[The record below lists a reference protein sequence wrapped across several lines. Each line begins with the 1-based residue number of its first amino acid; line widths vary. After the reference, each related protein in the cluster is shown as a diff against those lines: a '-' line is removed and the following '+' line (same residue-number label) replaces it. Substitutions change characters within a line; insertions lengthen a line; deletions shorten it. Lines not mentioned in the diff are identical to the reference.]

1 MRKRNICNKLQLQN
15 KKDVIEKMGNLTN
28 SQKSIW
34 VIEQYYKGSSI
45 NNICGT
51 ALINEK
57 IDFEKLKKSIE
68 IVCQKHDNFR
78 MQIKIEDEGVRQVL
92 SEPKEIQIDTVKVAS
107 KKELEEERKKI
118 VRTPF
123 KLENSELFKFY
134 IFKFENGEGA
144 FMLNIHHLISD
155 AWTLAFICNEIIK
168 TYSALKQNKEI
179 ETKAIYSYIDYIKS
193 EKQYQESEKYQKDKK
208 YWKEQ
213 FSTIPEVATIY
224 GSKGNIDD
232 TNPEG
237 ERKQFSLDIADVE
250 EIKEYCKINKIS
262 LYNFFM
268 AVYSI
273 YIGEISNLDDFVIGT
288 PILNRTN
295 FKEKNAAGM
304 FINTA
309 PFRINVKED
318 IEFKEFIKNIAI
330 NSLNMLKHQKYSY
343 QCLLE
348 DLREKDKDI
357 PNLYNILLS
366 YQITNAQ
373 MSGGDIKYKTEW
385 TFNGCCAEN
394 MDIQIYDLNDTGSL
408 NIAYDYKT
416 SIYEQTDIEKIH
428 QRILYIIKQVISK
441 QQIQIKDIE
450 IVTPEEKK
458 TLVKDFNKTELKY
471 DRKET
476 VIGLFEKQV
485 EKTPEKVAIKSNHK
499 KLTYKILNEKANM
512 LAREMLNKGVKQHDI
527 VGIMVNRSPE
537 MIIGLIAILKCGATY
552 LPIDPEYPEER
563 VTYMLE
569 NSETKFVLVNNKTE
583 KYIPDKCSKIDV
595 EKVENNNTANINLKI
610 NENSLVYLIY
620 TSGSTGKPKG
630 VRITNKNLNN
640 FIKGMKNLINFDSNK
655 TMVSVTTICF
665 DIFGLEMWCSLTSG
679 MTLVV
684 ANEVEQNTPAL
695 LNKLCLEN
703 KVNMIQTTPSRYSVV
718 FEDKSNLR
726 FLENVTE
733 ILIGGEAISNRILEN
748 MKENTKARIFNMYG
762 PTETTIWSTVKELTK
777 TEEITIGKP
786 IANTQCYILNQNH
799 KLLPCNVPGELY
811 IGGDG
816 VSNGYLKREDLN
828 EEKFIKSP
836 FRENRKIYNTNDLA
850 YYKENGEIVHLG
862 RTDFQVKIRG
872 FRVELGEIENAIEK
886 NENVNQAVVVK
897 RKLQNGH
904 EALIAYYTNNNA
916 NIGLV
921 KKIKEDLE
929 KELPQYMVPQYFV
942 KLEKMPYTPN
952 GKIDRKMLPEP
963 DVQELNKIIVKPR
976 NELDKELIKIIA
988 KMLRTEQI
996 SLNDTILNLGGDSLT
1011 AITLSTKILSKFNV
1025 QINIKDILSGY
1036 TIKDISDSIRENQA
1050 KGFKKI
1056 KISKA
1061 PKQEVYE
1068 LSSAQKRI
1076 YYNSKMIGEDN
1087 TVYNMPGGIIVDE
1100 ILDKEKVKKVFAK
1113 IIERHSTLRTG
1124 FIAQKNNVV
1133 QKIKDKLEIEI
1144 PVYYDTGSELK
1155 KIIDNFPRPFKLE
1168 KEPLIRVELHYIDNR
1183 KTLLLVDSH
1192 HIIMDGTSLNNL
1204 IIEFER
1210 LYNGENLKRIPIQ
1223 YKDYAVWE
1231 NKFNESESIKEYE
1244 KYWINKFKDAELSQ
1258 LNLPYDYKIPTNRN
1272 YAGKKISNV
1281 IDRRK
1286 FRKIERY
1293 AKKIGASPYM
1303 LFISAF
1309 FVLLY
1314 KYTGQEEITLGSPYA
1329 NREIN
1334 ETKRVIGMF
1343 VNNIVV
1349 KANMNSELTFQEF
1362 LDSMKEQILDD
1373 ISNQPYPFDMLV
1385 KKLGIK
1391 VDNSRNPLFDV
1402 MFTYQNKE
1410 ENILRLDDK
1419 ETQIIEIENDISKFN
1434 LSLEIKPKTNTINI
1448 EYCTDLFKRQ
1458 TIEKLFEHY
1467 MNVIDNIILDSN
1479 KKIKNIDIIS
1489 EEEKNKILY
1498 EFNATEMDYPKDKT
1512 ISQLFEEQVE
1522 KTPNK
1527 IAIVFE
1533 NKKLTYKELNEK
1545 ANQLANYLRKSGI
1558 KPNDIVGIMLPR
1570 SLELLISIIGVLKSG
1585 ACYIPIDPTYPEK
1598 RIEYM
1603 LDNSESKILITTN
1616 ELYNN
1621 IKFENKILINDNE
1634 ILIQEKNNLEKINSP
1649 EDMVYII
1656 YTSGSTGLPKGVVL
1670 KHKSLSNLCTYLNG
1684 NVEFLKEEC
1693 EYKNIASITTVSFD
1707 IFIFET
1713 LVCLQKGLKII
1724 LANEEEQR
1732 IPALLDKLIGKND
1745 VQIIQMTPSRMQIF
1759 LDNIKDMPNLS
1770 NLKYV
1775 TLAGEALPLKLRDE
1789 LIELGVEKIYNGYG
1803 PSETTVFSTFT
1814 DVTDSKEI
1822 NIGTPLGNTQAYI
1835 LDNNLNI
1842 VPIGVAG
1849 ELYISGEGVGKGYL
1863 NREDITKERY
1873 IKNPFIENSIMYK
1886 TGDVCKFDR
1895 HGKLHYL
1902 GRADNQVKIRGL
1914 RIELEEI
1921 ENRMLEFPNIKKA
1934 KVIKQT
1940 IGDRDVISAY
1950 YIASKNVISPE
1961 LRKYLYS
1968 TLPNYMVPSYFTE
1981 VEAYPY
1987 TPNGKIDKNTL
1998 AEMINLD
2005 EANKEIIQP
2014 RNEIER
2020 KVANIF
2026 KKVLEV
2032 KEISIDDNFFELG
2045 GDSIS
2050 AMKLQ
2055 IEATRENLNITYGN
2069 IFKYST
2075 TRSLAENI
2083 QRISGIN
2090 NTIPK
2095 SEEREYYPV
2104 SSAQKRMYIVS
2115 NMDENSDTYNI
2126 NGGILLNSSVNIEK
2140 LQKAMDKIV
2149 EKNNI
2154 LRTYFEVQDNG
2165 EIVQKIAD
2173 DCTVKIHVNYAKNN
2187 DIQEIFE
2194 ETKKIFNLGEPPLL
2208 DANLFLLPNG
2218 KTLLTLN
2225 VHHIIIDGT
2234 SLKLMLQELTKS
2246 YDGKDIKES
2255 SISYKDF
2262 AVWEEKQLLEDK
2274 FRESK
2279 QYWKKQFEDGIPIL
2293 NMPSTYSRPP
2303 IKSFEGETLNIKITR
2318 KLTEK
2323 IIEYCKEKGITPYMF
2338 LLTCYYILLYK
2349 YTGQESIIV
2358 GSPISGRTYKE
2369 LEDVLGMF
2377 VNTLPIKNDI
2387 FPEENF
2393 EGLLDKVKENLL
2405 NAYSHQNYPFDSLVN
2420 ELNIPRDNS
2429 RTPLFD
2435 TMFIYQNDMFS
2446 TVEFNGENAKY
2457 CIPETHTSKYD
2468 LSVETI
2474 LIDDEFNLSFEYW
2487 TKLFDEEFIKRLSS
2501 HYINLISSVIENKNM
2516 KICDISILD
2525 KREKKQILYNFN
2537 DTKMEYNKDQT
2548 IIQLFEKQ
2556 VKLTPNNTAIVFE
2569 DSSITYKELNEKAN
2583 QLARYLINEGIG
2595 VSSVVGIMLPRG
2607 MEVLVSMIAVLKT
2620 GASYIPIDP
2629 ELPQNRIEYML
2640 SNSQVACL
2648 LVKQI
2653 DMNQFKIKQLNVSLE
2668 NKDIYKGKSS
2678 NINLEIDT
2686 ETPAYMIYTSGST
2699 GVPKGVVLKHKSLTN
2714 LTNFLNQKV
2723 KFLED
2728 RYSNIAIASITT
2740 ISFDIFIFE
2749 TLICLQRGLKIV
2761 MANEKEQNTP
2771 TLLENLIEK
2780 NDVKAIQMTP
2790 SRMYI
2795 FINNKNLMPHLKNL
2809 EYVVLAGETLPKDLR
2824 DRITLLGDITI
2835 YNGYGPSET
2844 TVFSTFTDVSNYDEI
2859 TIGKPLANTRIY
2871 ILDNDKN
2878 ICPIGHPGEIYIAG
2892 DGVGIGYCN
2901 NEKMTKERFIQDVF
2915 YKKELMYKTG
2925 DLGKYLPTGEISYI
2939 GRVDN
2944 QIKIRGLRIE
2954 LDEIEKCILK
2964 YQNIDKCIVTG
2975 DTDEKE
2981 RQFIV
2986 AYVTVTDRISTNKLR
3001 EFLKTLL
3008 PKYMIPSYF
3017 VVLDKIPY
3025 LNNGKINK
3033 KALPK
3038 VDITCSQ
3045 DNKTEYIAPRGNLEL
3060 QLVNVFQNILSISPI
3075 GIDDNFFELG
3085 GDSLLAINLQVELM
3099 KLKINVTY
3107 PEIFENPTVR
3117 ELALRISTAEKNTFK
3132 VIDKEEFSEFN
3143 KILENTCNEVSKI
3156 EKTDVG
3162 NIFITGVTGFLG
3174 AHVLD
3179 AFLTSEK
3186 GIAYCA
3192 IRTEPGLT
3200 LENKLLNKLHFY
3212 FGNKYDD
3219 YLGKR
3224 IIIVNSNLSQ
3234 NELGM
3239 TSENIEKIF
3248 DNIDC
3253 IINCAAKVSHYGN
3266 YNDYKKINVN
3276 GTENLLKLCMKYNKR
3291 FYQISTLSVSGN
3303 SLVDQ
3308 SYIEQS
3314 FEHDVIFK
3322 ENNFYINQSL
3332 DNVYVRSKFEAEKL
3346 VLQYIN
3352 KGLNGYICRVGNLM
3366 SRYNDGK
3373 FQSNVNEN
3381 AFIGRLISLSKIGC
3395 IPDYLLNTYMEF
3407 TPIDCCA
3414 QAIIKLLQYPTNEN
3428 RIFHLYNNNHVN
3440 IQDFINVLKKYTTV
3454 NIVDNEEFLKKVD
3467 KLLTQKDFSNILSGV
3482 LRDFDENKKLVYESK
3497 VKLDAEF
3504 SNKYLSKIKFKW
3516 PKIDNIYLEKFIDYF
3531 YSIGYITKEEK

>member
-15 KKDVIEKMGNLTN
+15 KKGVIEKMGNLTN

-213 FSTIPEVATIY
+213 FSTIPEIATIY

-583 KYIPDKCSKIDV
+583 KYIPDKCFKVDV

-665 DIFGLEMWCSLTSG
+665 DIFGLEIWCSLTSG

-988 KMLRTEQI
+988 KMLGTEQI

-1258 LNLPYDYKIPTNRN
+1258 LNLPYDYKISTNRS

-1281 IDRRK
+1281 IDKRK

-1309 FVLLY
+1309 FILLY

-1410 ENILRLDDK
+1410 ENILKLDDK

-1545 ANQLANYLRKSGI
+1545 ANQLANYLRRSGI

-1649 EDMVYII
+1649 EDMAYII

-1849 ELYISGEGVGKGYL
+1849 ELYIAGEGVGKGYL

-2279 QYWKKQFEDGIPIL
+2279 QYWKKQFEGGIPIL

-2303 IKSFEGETLNIKITR
+2303 IKSFEGETLNVKIS
-2318 KLTEK
+2318 KNITEK
-2323 IIEYCKEKGITPYMF
+2323 IIKYCKEKTITPYMF

-2358 GSPISGRTYKE
+2358 GSPISGRAYKE

-2387 FPEENF
+2387 SPEENF

-2525 KREKKQILYNFN
+2525 KREKKQILYDFN
-2537 DTKMEYNKDQT
+2537 NTKMEYNKDQT

-2583 QLARYLINEGIG
+2583 QLARYLKEQGIE
-2595 VSSVVGIMLPRG
+2595 SNKFVGIMLPRSIELIISIIG
-2607 MEVLVSMIAVLKT
+2607 TLKT
-2620 GASYIPIDP
+2620 GACYIPIDP
-2629 ELPQNRIEYML
+2629 TYPDKRIKYML
-2640 SNSQVACL
+2640 EDSSADL
-2648 LVKQI
+2648 LITNNELYQNI
-2653 DMNQFKIKQLNVSLE
+2653 DYEKKMCLE
-2668 NKDIYKGKSS
+2668 NFNIDLLDNKNLNIKYNSKD
-2678 NINLEIDT
+2678 L
-2686 ETPAYMIYTSGST
+2686 AYVIYTSGST
-2699 GVPKGVVLKHKSLTN
+2699 GNPKGVKITNGNLYNFVLGTKEKIDFNENKTMVS
-2714 LTNFLNQKV
+2714 V
-2723 KFLED
+2723 
-2728 RYSNIAIASITT
+2728 TT
-2740 ISFDIFIFE
+2740 ISFDIF
-2749 TLICLQRGLKIV
+2749 GLELYCSLTSGMKLV
-2761 MANEKEQNTP
+2761 LANENEQNVSIM
-2771 TLLENLIEK
+2771 LNKLCIK
-2780 NDVKAIQMTP
+2780 NNVNMIQTTP
-2790 SRMYI
+2790 SRYLMFLENSENIEFLRNMTEILVGGEQLTENVLKGLKANSNARIFNMYG
-2795 FINNKNLMPHLKNL
+2795 PT
-2809 EYVVLAGETLPKDLR
+2809 ETTIWSTIKEMTNED
-2824 DRITLLGDITI
+2824 DITI
-2835 YNGYGPSET
+2835 GTP
-2844 TVFSTFTDVSNYDEI
+2844 I
-2859 TIGKPLANTRIY
+2859 ANTQVY
-2871 ILDNDKN
+2871 ILDPKMN
-2878 ICPIGHPGEIYIAG
+2878 IVPVGIEGELYIAG
-2892 DGVGIGYCN
+2892 DGVGNGYLN
-2901 NEKMTKERFIQDVF
+2901 RQELTEERYLKNPFVRNSI
-2915 YKKELMYKTG
+2915 MYKTG
-2925 DLGKYLPTGEISYI
+2925 DICKYKKDGEIYCM
-2939 GRVDN
+2939 GRIDN
-2944 QIKIRGLRIE
+2944 QVKIRGLRIE
-2954 LDEIEKCILK
+2954 LDEIEKSIMK
-2964 YQNIDKCIVTG
+2964 YNNINKCIVTG
-2975 DTDEKE
+2975 DKDENG

-2986 AYVTVTDRISTNKLR
+2986 AYLTITNHISTNKLR
-3001 EFLKTLL
+3001 EFLKSLL
-3008 PKYMIPSYF
+3008 PRYMIPSYF

-3025 LNNGKINK
+3025 LNNGKVNK

-3038 VDITCSQ
+3038 VDITYKK
-3045 DNKTEYIAPRGNLEL
+3045 DKKTEYVAPRGNLEL
-3060 QLVNVFQNILSISPI
+3060 QLVSAFQNILAISPI

-3107 PEIFENPTVR
+3107 PEIFGNPTVR

-3143 KILENTCNEVSKI
+3143 KILENTCNKVSKI
-3156 EKTDVG
+3156 EKKDVG
-3162 NIFITGVTGFLG
+3162 NILITGVTGFLG
-3174 AHVLD
+3174 AHILD
-3179 AFLTSEK
+3179 AFLKNEK
-3186 GIAYCA
+3186 GVAYCA
-3192 IRTEPGLT
+3192 IRTENGLT
-3200 LENKLLNKLHFY
+3200 LEDKLLNKLHFY
-3212 FGNKYDD
+3212 FENKYDN
-3219 YLGKR
+3219 YLGNR
-3224 IIIVNSNLSQ
+3224 IVIVNSNLSQ

-3239 TSENIEKIF
+3239 TSENIERIF
-3248 DNIDC
+3248 EDIGC
-3253 IINCAAKVSHYGN
+3253 VVNCAAKVSHYGN
-3266 YNDYKKINVN
+3266 YNDYKKINVT
-3276 GTENLLKLCMKYNKR
+3276 GTENLLKLCMKYSKR

-3314 FEHDVIFK
+3314 FEQDVIFK

-3346 VLQYIN
+3346 VLKYIN

-3366 SRYNDGK
+3366 SRFSDGK
-3373 FQSNVNEN
+3373 FQPNVDEN
-3381 AFIGRLISLSKIGC
+3381 AFIGRLISLSKIEC

-3407 TPIDCCA
+3407 TPIDYCA
-3414 QAIIKLLQYPTNEN
+3414 EAVIKLIQYPTNEN

-3440 IQDFINVLKKYTTV
+3440 IQDFIEVLKKYTIID
-3454 NIVDNEEFLKKVD
+3454 IVSNEEFLKKID
-3467 KLLTQKDFSNILSGV
+3467 KLLTRKDFSNILSGV

-3497 VKLDAEF
+3497 VKLDANFTNE
-3504 SNKYLSKIKFKW
+3504 YLSKIDFKW
-3516 PKIDNIYLEKFIDYF
+3516 PKIDNIYLEKFINYF

>member
-1 MRKRNICNKLQLQN
+1 
-15 KKDVIEKMGNLTN
+15 MGNLTN

-92 SEPKEIQIDTVKVAS
+92 SEPKEIQIDTVNVAS

-416 SIYEQTDIEKIH
+416 SIYEQTDIEKLH
-428 QRILYIIKQVISK
+428 QRILYIIRQVISK

-458 TLVKDFNKTELKY
+458 ILVKDFNKTELKY

-476 VIGLFEKQV
+476 VISLFEKQV

-512 LAREMLNKGVKQHDI
+512 LAREMMNKGVKQHEI
-527 VGIMVNRSPE
+527 VGIMLNRSPE

-569 NSETKFVLVNNKTE
+569 NSETKFVLVNHKTE

-640 FIKGMKNLINFDSNK
+640 FINGMKKLINFDSNK

-786 IANTQCYILNQNH
+786 IANTQCYILNKNH

-836 FRENRKIYNTNDLA
+836 FKEKRKIYNTNDLA

-904 EALIAYYTNNNA
+904 EALIAYYTNNNT

-1036 TIKDISDSIRENQA
+1036 TIKDISDSIRKNQA

-1056 KISKA
+1056 KINKA

-1100 ILDKEKVKKVFAK
+1100 ILDKEKVKKVFGK

-1124 FIAQKNNVV
+1124 FIAQENNVV

-1155 KIIDNFPRPFKLE
+1155 EIIDNFPRPFKLE

-1410 ENILRLDDK
+1410 ENILKLDDK

-1458 TIEKLFEHY
+1458 TIEKLFENY

-1479 KKIKNIDIIS
+1479 KKIKDIDIIS

-1522 KTPNK
+1522 KKPNK

-1545 ANQLANYLRKSGI
+1545 ANQLANYLRRSGI

-1603 LDNSESKILITTN
+1603 LDNSEAKILITTN

-1634 ILIQEKNNLEKINSP
+1634 ILIQDKKNLENINLP
-1649 EDMVYII
+1649 EDMSYII

-1684 NVEFLKEEC
+1684 NVEFLREEC

-1732 IPALLDKLIGKND
+1732 IPAVLDKLIGKND

-1822 NIGTPLGNTQAYI
+1822 NIGVPLGNTQAYI

-1849 ELYISGEGVGKGYL
+1849 ELYIAGEGVGKGYL

-1981 VEAYPY
+1981 VEAFPY

-2005 EANKEIIQP
+2005 ETNKEIIQP

-2083 QRISGIN
+2083 QRINGIN

-2095 SEEREYYPV
+2095 SEKREYYPV

-2149 EKNNI
+2149 EKNDI

-2165 EIVQKIAD
+2165 EIVQKVAD

-2194 ETKKIFNLGEPPLL
+2194 ETRKTFNLGETPLL

-2279 QYWKKQFEDGIPIL
+2279 QYWKKQFEGGIPIL

-2303 IKSFEGETLNIKITR
+2303 IKSFEGETLNIKITK

-2323 IIEYCKEKGITPYMF
+2323 IIEYCKENGITPYMF

-2369 LEDVLGMF
+2369 LEDVFGMF
-2377 VNTLPIKNDI
+2377 VNTLPLKNDI
-2387 FPEENF
+2387 SPEENF

-2435 TMFIYQNDMFS
+2435 TMFIYQNDIFS

-2516 KICDISILD
+2516 KICDISMLS
-2525 KREKKQILYNFN
+2525 KREKKQILYDFN
-2537 DTKMEYNKDQT
+2537 NTKMEYNKDQT

-2556 VKLTPNNTAIVFE
+2556 AKLTPNNTAIVFE
-2569 DSSITYKELNEKAN
+2569 DSAITYKELNEKAN
-2583 QLARYLINEGIG
+2583 QLARYLKEQGIE
-2595 VSSVVGIMLPRG
+2595 SNKFVGIMLPRSIELIISIIG
-2607 MEVLVSMIAVLKT
+2607 TLKT
-2620 GASYIPIDP
+2620 GACYIPIDP
-2629 ELPQNRIEYML
+2629 TYPDKRIKYML
-2640 SNSQVACL
+2640 EDSSADL
-2648 LVKQI
+2648 LITNNELYQNI
-2653 DMNQFKIKQLNVSLE
+2653 DYEKKMCLE
-2668 NKDIYKGKSS
+2668 NFNIDLLDNKNLNIKYNPKD
-2678 NINLEIDT
+2678 L
-2686 ETPAYMIYTSGST
+2686 AYVIYTSGST
-2699 GVPKGVVLKHKSLTN
+2699 GNPKGVKITNGNLYNFVLGTKEKIDFNENKTMVS
-2714 LTNFLNQKV
+2714 V
-2723 KFLED
+2723 
-2728 RYSNIAIASITT
+2728 TT
-2740 ISFDIFIFE
+2740 ICFDIF
-2749 TLICLQRGLKIV
+2749 GLELYCSLTSGMKLV
-2761 MANEKEQNTP
+2761 LANENEQNVSIM
-2771 TLLENLIEK
+2771 LNKLCIK
-2780 NDVKAIQMTP
+2780 NNVNMIQTTP
-2790 SRMYI
+2790 SRYLMFLENSENIEFLRNMTEILVGGEQLTENVLKGLKANSNARIFNMYG
-2795 FINNKNLMPHLKNL
+2795 PT
-2809 EYVVLAGETLPKDLR
+2809 ETTIWSTIKEMTNED
-2824 DRITLLGDITI
+2824 DITI
-2835 YNGYGPSET
+2835 GTP
-2844 TVFSTFTDVSNYDEI
+2844 I
-2859 TIGKPLANTRIY
+2859 ANTQVY
-2871 ILDNDKN
+2871 ILDSKMN
-2878 ICPIGHPGEIYIAG
+2878 IVPVGIEGELYIAG
-2892 DGVGIGYCN
+2892 DGVGSGYLN
-2901 NEKMTKERFIQDVF
+2901 RQELTEERYLKNPFVRNSI
-2915 YKKELMYKTG
+2915 MYKTG
-2925 DLGKYLPTGEISYI
+2925 DICKYKKDGEIYCM
-2939 GRVDN
+2939 GRIDN
-2944 QIKIRGLRIE
+2944 QVKIRGLRIE
-2954 LDEIEKCILK
+2954 LDEIEKSIMK
-2964 YQNIDKCIVTG
+2964 YNNIDKCIVTG
-2975 DTDEKE
+2975 DKDENG

-2986 AYVTVTDRISTNKLR
+2986 AYLTITNHISTNKLK
-3001 EFLKTLL
+3001 EFLKSLL
-3008 PKYMIPSYF
+3008 PRYMIPSYF

-3025 LNNGKINK
+3025 LNNGKVNK

-3038 VDITCSQ
+3038 VDITYKK
-3045 DNKTEYIAPRGNLEL
+3045 DKKTEYVAPRGNLEL
-3060 QLVNVFQNILSISPI
+3060 QLVSAFQNILAISPI

-3099 KLKINVTY
+3099 KMKINVTY
-3107 PEIFENPTVR
+3107 AELFENPTVR
-3117 ELALRISTAEKNTFK
+3117 ELALRISSAERNVFN
-3132 VIDKEEFSEFN
+3132 VIDKDEFFEFEN
-3143 KILENTCNEVSKI
+3143 ILKNTCNKTEKI
-3156 EKTDVG
+3156 EKTNVG
-3162 NIFITGVTGFLG
+3162 NILITGVTGFLG
-3174 AHVLD
+3174 AHILD
-3179 AFLTSEK
+3179 AFLKNEK

-3192 IRTEPGLT
+3192 IRTENGLT
-3200 LENKLLNKLHFY
+3200 LEDKLLNKLHFY
-3212 FGNKYDD
+3212 FENKYDN
-3219 YLGKR
+3219 YLGNR
-3224 IIIVNSNLSQ
+3224 IVIVNSNLSQ

-3239 TSENIEKIF
+3239 TSENIERIF
-3248 DNIDC
+3248 EDIGC
-3253 IINCAAKVSHYGN
+3253 VVNCAAKVSHYGN
-3266 YNDYKKINVN
+3266 YNDYKKINVT
-3276 GTENLLKLCMKYNKR
+3276 GTENLLKLCMKYSKR

-3314 FEHDVIFK
+3314 FEQDVIFK

-3346 VLQYIN
+3346 VLKYIN

-3366 SRYNDGK
+3366 SRFSDGK
-3373 FQSNVNEN
+3373 FQPNVDEN
-3381 AFIGRLISLSKIGC
+3381 AFIGRLISLSKIEC

-3407 TPIDCCA
+3407 TPIDYCA
-3414 QAIIKLLQYPTNEN
+3414 EAVIKLIQYPTNEN

-3440 IQDFINVLKKYTTV
+3440 IQDFIEVLKKYTIID
-3454 NIVDNEEFLKKVD
+3454 IVSNEEFLKKID
-3467 KLLTQKDFSNILSGV
+3467 KLLTRKDFSNILSGV

-3497 VKLDAEF
+3497 VKLDANFTNE
-3504 SNKYLSKIKFKW
+3504 YLSKIDFKW
-3516 PKIDNIYLEKFIDYF
+3516 PKIDNIYLKKFINYF

>member
-15 KKDVIEKMGNLTN
+15 KKGVIEKMGNLTN

-213 FSTIPEVATIY
+213 FSTIPEIATIY

-583 KYIPDKCSKIDV
+583 KYIPDKCFKVDV

-786 IANTQCYILNQNH
+786 IANTQCYILNKNH

-1410 ENILRLDDK
+1410 ENILKLDDK

-1448 EYCTDLFKRQ
+1448 EYCTDLFKKQ

-1479 KKIKNIDIIS
+1479 KKIKNIDIVS

-1545 ANQLANYLRKSGI
+1545 ANQLANYLRRSGI

-1603 LDNSESKILITTN
+1603 LDNSESKVLITTN

-1649 EDMVYII
+1649 EDMAYII

-1693 EYKNIASITTVSFD
+1693 KYKNIASITTVSFD

-1759 LDNIKDMPNLS
+1759 LDNIKDMPNLY

-1849 ELYISGEGVGKGYL
+1849 ELYIAGEGVGKGYL

-2005 EANKEIIQP
+2005 ETNKEIIQP

-2279 QYWKKQFEDGIPIL
+2279 QYWKKQFEGGITIL

-2323 IIEYCKEKGITPYMF
+2323 IIKYCKEKTITPYMF

-2387 FPEENF
+2387 SPEENF

-2525 KREKKQILYNFN
+2525 KREKKQILYDFN
-2537 DTKMEYNKDQT
+2537 NTKMEYNKDQT

-2569 DSSITYKELNEKAN
+2569 DSSITYKELNEKSN
-2583 QLARYLINEGIG
+2583 QLARYLKEQGIE
-2595 VSSVVGIMLPRG
+2595 SNKFVGIMLPRSIELIISIIG
-2607 MEVLVSMIAVLKT
+2607 TLKT
-2620 GASYIPIDP
+2620 GACYIPIDP
-2629 ELPQNRIEYML
+2629 TYPDKRIKYML
-2640 SNSQVACL
+2640 EDSSADL
-2648 LVKQI
+2648 LITNNELYQNI
-2653 DMNQFKIKQLNVSLE
+2653 DYEKKMCLE
-2668 NKDIYKGKSS
+2668 NFNIDLLDNKNLNIKYNPKD
-2678 NINLEIDT
+2678 L
-2686 ETPAYMIYTSGST
+2686 AYVIYTSGST
-2699 GVPKGVVLKHKSLTN
+2699 GNPKGVKITNGNLYSFVLGTKEKIDFNENKTMVS
-2714 LTNFLNQKV
+2714 V
-2723 KFLED
+2723 
-2728 RYSNIAIASITT
+2728 TT
-2740 ISFDIFIFE
+2740 ISFDIF
-2749 TLICLQRGLKIV
+2749 GLELYCSLTSGMKLV
-2761 MANEKEQNTP
+2761 LANENEQNVSIM
-2771 TLLENLIEK
+2771 LNKLCIK
-2780 NDVKAIQMTP
+2780 NNVNMIQTTP
-2790 SRMYI
+2790 SRYLMFLENSENIEFLRNMTEILVGGEQLTENVLKGLKANSNARIFNMYG
-2795 FINNKNLMPHLKNL
+2795 PT
-2809 EYVVLAGETLPKDLR
+2809 ETTIWSTIKEMTNED
-2824 DRITLLGDITI
+2824 DITI
-2835 YNGYGPSET
+2835 GTP
-2844 TVFSTFTDVSNYDEI
+2844 I
-2859 TIGKPLANTRIY
+2859 ANTQVY
-2871 ILDNDKN
+2871 ILDSKMN
-2878 ICPIGHPGEIYIAG
+2878 IVPVGIEGELYIAG
-2892 DGVGIGYCN
+2892 DGVGNGYLN
-2901 NEKMTKERFIQDVF
+2901 RQELTEERYLKNPFVRNSI
-2915 YKKELMYKTG
+2915 MYKTG
-2925 DLGKYLPTGEISYI
+2925 DICKYKKDGEIYCM
-2939 GRVDN
+2939 GRIDN
-2944 QIKIRGLRIE
+2944 QVKIRGLRIE
-2954 LDEIEKCILK
+2954 LDEIEKSIMK
-2964 YQNIDKCIVTG
+2964 YNNINKCIVTG
-2975 DTDEKE
+2975 DKDENG

-2986 AYVTVTDRISTNKLR
+2986 AYLTITNHISTNKLR
-3001 EFLKTLL
+3001 EFLKSLL
-3008 PKYMIPSYF
+3008 PRYMIPSYF

-3025 LNNGKINK
+3025 LNNGKVNK

-3038 VDITCSQ
+3038 VDITYKK
-3045 DNKTEYIAPRGNLEL
+3045 DKKTEYVAPRGNLEL
-3060 QLVNVFQNILSISPI
+3060 QLVSAFQNILAISPI

-3143 KILENTCNEVSKI
+3143 KILENTCNKVSKI
-3156 EKTDVG
+3156 EKKDVG
-3162 NIFITGVTGFLG
+3162 NILITGVTGFLG
-3174 AHVLD
+3174 AHILD
-3179 AFLTSEK
+3179 AFLKNEK
-3186 GIAYCA
+3186 GVAYCA
-3192 IRTEPGLT
+3192 IRTENGLT
-3200 LENKLLNKLHFY
+3200 LEDKLLNKLHFY
-3212 FGNKYDD
+3212 FENKYDN
-3219 YLGKR
+3219 YLGNR
-3224 IIIVNSNLSQ
+3224 IVIVNSNLSQ

-3239 TSENIEKIF
+3239 TSENIERIF
-3248 DNIDC
+3248 EDIGC
-3253 IINCAAKVSHYGN
+3253 VVNCAAKVSHYGN
-3266 YNDYKKINVN
+3266 YNDYKKINVT
-3276 GTENLLKLCMKYNKR
+3276 GTENLLKLCMKYSKR

-3314 FEHDVIFK
+3314 FEQDVIFK

-3346 VLQYIN
+3346 VLKYIN

-3366 SRYNDGK
+3366 SRFSDGK
-3373 FQSNVNEN
+3373 FQPNVDEN
-3381 AFIGRLISLSKIGC
+3381 AFIGRLISLSKIEC

-3407 TPIDCCA
+3407 TPIDYCA
-3414 QAIIKLLQYPTNEN
+3414 EAVIKLIQYPTNEN

-3440 IQDFINVLKKYTTV
+3440 IQDFIEVLKKYTIID
-3454 NIVDNEEFLKKVD
+3454 IVSNEEFLKKID
-3467 KLLTQKDFSNILSGV
+3467 KLLTRKDFSNILSGV

-3497 VKLDAEF
+3497 VKLDANFTNE
-3504 SNKYLSKIKFKW
+3504 YLSKIDFKW
-3516 PKIDNIYLEKFIDYF
+3516 PKIDNIYLEKFINYF

>member
-1 MRKRNICNKLQLQN
+1 
-15 KKDVIEKMGNLTN
+15 MGNLTS

-57 IDFEKLKKSIE
+57 IDFETLKKSIE

-92 SEPKEIQIDTVKVAS
+92 SEPKEIQIDTVNVAS

-123 KLENSELFKFY
+123 KLENSKLFKFY

-213 FSTIPEVATIY
+213 FSTIPEVATIP
-224 GSKGNIDD
+224 GSKENIDD

-250 EIKEYCKINKIS
+250 KIKEYCKINKIS

-309 PFRINVKED
+309 PFRINIKED

-330 NSLNMLKHQKYSY
+330 DSLNMLKHQKYSY

-348 DLREKDKDI
+348 DLREKNKDI

-416 SIYEQTDIEKIH
+416 SIYEQTDIEKLH

-441 QQIQIKDIE
+441 QQIQIKDID

-471 DRKET
+471 DRKGT
-476 VIGLFEKQV
+476 VISLFEKQV
-485 EKTPEKVAIKSNHK
+485 EKTPEKNAIKCNHK
-499 KLTYKILNEKANM
+499 KITYKILNEKANM
-512 LAREMLNKGVKQHDI
+512 LAREMIDKGVKQHDI
-527 VGIMVNRSPE
+527 VGIMLNRSPE

-563 VTYMLE
+563 VSYMLE
-569 NSETKFVLVNNKTE
+569 NSETKFVLVNHKTE

-640 FIKGMKNLINFDSNK
+640 FIKGMKKLINFDSNK

-733 ILIGGEAISNRILEN
+733 ILIGGEAISNRILAN
-748 MKENTKARIFNMYG
+748 IKENTKARIFNMYG

-786 IANTQCYILNQNH
+786 IANTQCYILNKNH

-828 EEKFIKSP
+828 EEKFIKSL

-886 NENVNQAVVVK
+886 NENINQAVVVK

-904 EALIAYYTNNNA
+904 EALIAYYTDNNTD
-916 NIGLV
+916 IGLV
-921 KKIKEDLE
+921 KQLKENLK

-942 KLEKMPYTPN
+942 KLEKMPHTPN

-1036 TIKDISDSIRENQA
+1036 TIKDISDSIRKNQA

-1056 KISKA
+1056 KINKA

-1100 ILDKEKVKKVFAK
+1100 ILDKEKVKKVFEK

-1124 FIAQKNNVV
+1124 FIAQENNVV

-1144 PVYYDTGSELK
+1144 PVYHDTGNELK
-1155 KIIDNFPRPFKLE
+1155 EIINNFPRPFKLE

-1244 KYWINKFKDAELSQ
+1244 KYWINKFKNAELAQ
-1258 LNLPYDYKIPTNRN
+1258 LNLPYDYKIPTNRS

-1281 IDRRK
+1281 IDKRK

-1309 FVLLY
+1309 FILLY

-1349 KANMNSELTFQEF
+1349 KANMNPELTFQEF

-1448 EYCTDLFKRQ
+1448 EYCTALFKKN
-1458 TIEKLFEHY
+1458 TIERLFEHY
-1467 MNVIDNIILDSN
+1467 MNVIDNIILDNN
-1479 KKIKNIDIIS
+1479 KKIKDIDMIS

-1545 ANQLANYLRKSGI
+1545 ANQLANHLRRNGT

-1598 RIEYM
+1598 RIKYM

-1634 ILIQEKNNLEKINSP
+1634 ILIQDKKNLENINSP
-1649 EDMVYII
+1649 EDMSYII

-1684 NVEFLKEEC
+1684 NVEFLREEC

-1775 TLAGEALPLKLRDE
+1775 TLAGESLPLKLRDE

-1822 NIGTPLGNTQAYI
+1822 NIGVPLGNTQAYI

-1849 ELYISGEGVGKGYL
+1849 ELYIAGEGVGKGYL

-1950 YIASKNVISPE
+1950 YIAAKNVISPE

-1981 VEAYPY
+1981 VKAFPY
-1987 TPNGKIDKNTL
+1987 TPNGKVDKNAL
-1998 AEMINLD
+1998 AKMINLN
-2005 EANKEIIQP
+2005 EANKKIIEP

-2032 KEISIDDNFFELG
+2032 KEVSIDDNFFELG

-2083 QRISGIN
+2083 QRINGIN

-2095 SEEREYYPV
+2095 SEKREYYPV

-2126 NGGILLNSSVNIEK
+2126 NGGILLNSSVNIDK

-2149 EKNNI
+2149 EKNDI

-2165 EIVQKIAD
+2165 EIVQKVAD

-2194 ETKKIFNLGEPPLL
+2194 ETRKTFNLGEPPLL

-2274 FRESK
+2274 FKESK
-2279 QYWKKQFEDGIPIL
+2279 QYWKNQFEGGIPIL

-2303 IKSFEGETLNIKITR
+2303 VKSFEGETLNV
-2318 KLTEK
+2318 KLSKNITEK
-2323 IIEYCKEKGITPYMF
+2323 IIKYCKEKSITPYMF

-2377 VNTLPIKNDI
+2377 VNALPLKNDI
-2387 FPEENF
+2387 SPEENF
-2393 EGLLDKVKENLL
+2393 EGLLEKVKENLL

-2516 KICDISILD
+2516 KICDISMLS
-2525 KREKKQILYNFN
+2525 KREKKQILYDFN
-2537 DTKMEYNKDQT
+2537 NTKMEYNKDQT

-2583 QLARYLINEGIG
+2583 QLARYLKEQGIE
-2595 VSSVVGIMLPRG
+2595 SNKFVGIMLPRSIELIISIIG
-2607 MEVLVSMIAVLKT
+2607 TLKI
-2620 GASYIPIDP
+2620 GACYIPIDP
-2629 ELPQNRIEYML
+2629 TYPDKRIKYML
-2640 SNSQVACL
+2640 EDSSANL
-2648 LVKQI
+2648 LITNNKLYQNI
-2653 DMNQFKIKQLNVSLE
+2653 DYEKKMCLE
-2668 NKDIYKGKSS
+2668 NSNTDLLDNKNLNIKYNQKD
-2678 NINLEIDT
+2678 L
-2686 ETPAYMIYTSGST
+2686 AYVIYTSGST
-2699 GVPKGVVLKHKSLTN
+2699 GNPKGVKITNQNLYNFVLGTKEKI
-2714 LTNFLNQKV
+2714 NFNENKTMV
-2723 KFLED
+2723 
-2728 RYSNIAIASITT
+2728 SVTT
-2740 ISFDIFIFE
+2740 ICFDIF
-2749 TLICLQRGLKIV
+2749 GLELYCSLTSGMKLV
-2761 MANEKEQNTP
+2761 LANENEQNVSIM
-2771 TLLENLIEK
+2771 LNKLCIK
-2780 NDVKAIQMTP
+2780 NNVNMIQTTP
-2790 SRMYI
+2790 SRYAMFLENSENMEFLRNMTDILVGGEQLTENVLKGLKANSNARI
-2795 FINNKNLMPHLKNL
+2795 FNM
-2809 EYVVLAGETLPKDLR
+2809 
-2824 DRITLLGDITI
+2824 
-2835 YNGYGPSET
+2835 YGPTET
-2844 TVFSTFTDVSNYDEI
+2844 TIWSTIKEMTNEDDI
-2859 TIGKPLANTRIY
+2859 TIGKPIANTQVY
-2871 ILDNDKN
+2871 ILDSRMN
-2878 ICPIGHPGEIYIAG
+2878 IVPVGIEGELYIAG
-2892 DGVGIGYCN
+2892 DGVGNGYLN
-2901 NEKMTKERFIQDVF
+2901 RQELTEERYLKNPFVRNSI
-2915 YKKELMYKTG
+2915 MYKTG
-2925 DLGKYLPTGEISYI
+2925 DICKYKKDGEIYCM
-2939 GRVDN
+2939 GRIDN
-2944 QIKIRGLRIE
+2944 QVKIRGLRIE

-2964 YQNIDKCIVTG
+2964 YNNIDKCIVTG
-2975 DTDEKE
+2975 DKDENE

-2986 AYVTVTDRISTNKLR
+2986 AYLTITNRISTNKLR
-3001 EFLKTLL
+3001 EFLKSLL
-3008 PKYMIPSYF
+3008 PRYMIPSYF

-3025 LNNGKINK
+3025 LNNGKVNK

-3038 VDITCSQ
+3038 VDITYKK
-3045 DNKTEYIAPRGNLEL
+3045 DKKTEYVAPRGNLEL
-3060 QLVNVFQNILSISPI
+3060 QLVSAFQNILAISPI

-3099 KLKINVTY
+3099 KMKINVTY
-3107 PEIFENPTVR
+3107 AELFENPTVR
-3117 ELALRISTAEKNTFK
+3117 ELALRISSAERNVFN
-3132 VIDKEEFSEFN
+3132 VIEKDEFVEFEN
-3143 KILENTCNEVSKI
+3143 ILKNTCNKTEKI
-3156 EKTDVG
+3156 EKTNVG
-3162 NIFITGVTGFLG
+3162 NILITGVTGFLG
-3174 AHVLD
+3174 AHILD
-3179 AFLTSEK
+3179 AFLKNEK
-3186 GIAYCA
+3186 GVAYCA
-3192 IRTEPGLT
+3192 IRTENGLT
-3200 LENKLLNKLHFY
+3200 LEDKLLNKLHFY

-3248 DNIDC
+3248 DNSDC

-3266 YNDYKKINVN
+3266 YNDYKKINVI

-3314 FEHDVIFK
+3314 FEQDVTFK
-3322 ENNFYINQSL
+3322 ENNFYIKQAL

-3346 VLQYIN
+3346 VLKYIN

-3366 SRYNDGK
+3366 SRFCDGK
-3373 FQSNVNEN
+3373 FQPNVDEN

-3414 QAIIKLLQYPTNEN
+3414 QAIIKLLQYPTNKN

-3440 IQDFINVLKKYTTV
+3440 IQDFIEVLKKYTTID
-3454 NIVDNEEFLKKVD
+3454 IVSNEEFLKKID
-3467 KLLTQKDFSNILSGV
+3467 KLLTRKDFSNILAGV

-3497 VKLDAEF
+3497 VKLDANFTNE
-3504 SNKYLSKIKFKW
+3504 YLSKIDFKW

-3531 YSIGYITKEEK
+3531 YSIGCITKEEE

>member
-15 KKDVIEKMGNLTN
+15 KKGVIEKMGNLTN

-583 KYIPDKCSKIDV
+583 KYIPDKYSKIDV

-640 FIKGMKNLINFDSNK
+640 FIKGMKKLINFDSNK

-886 NENVNQAVVVK
+886 NENVNQAVVLK

-1258 LNLPYDYKIPTNRN
+1258 LNLPYDYKISTNRS

-1281 IDRRK
+1281 IDKRK

-1309 FVLLY
+1309 FILLY

-1410 ENILRLDDK
+1410 ENILKLDDK

-1545 ANQLANYLRKSGI
+1545 ANQLANYLRRSGI

-1649 EDMVYII
+1649 EDMAYII

-1849 ELYISGEGVGKGYL
+1849 ELYIAGEGVGKGYL

-2279 QYWKKQFEDGIPIL
+2279 QYWKKQFEGGIPIL

-2303 IKSFEGETLNIKITR
+2303 IKSFEGETLNVKIS
-2318 KLTEK
+2318 KNITEK
-2323 IIEYCKEKGITPYMF
+2323 IIKYCKEKTITPYMF

-2358 GSPISGRTYKE
+2358 GSPISGRAYKE

-2387 FPEENF
+2387 SPEENF

-2525 KREKKQILYNFN
+2525 KREKKQILYDFN
-2537 DTKMEYNKDQT
+2537 NTKMEYNKDQT

-2583 QLARYLINEGIG
+2583 QLARYLKEQGIE
-2595 VSSVVGIMLPRG
+2595 SNKFVGIMLPRSIELIISIIG
-2607 MEVLVSMIAVLKT
+2607 TLKT
-2620 GASYIPIDP
+2620 GACYIPIDP
-2629 ELPQNRIEYML
+2629 TYPDKRIKYML
-2640 SNSQVACL
+2640 EDSSADL
-2648 LVKQI
+2648 LITNNELYQNI
-2653 DMNQFKIKQLNVSLE
+2653 DYEKKMCLE
-2668 NKDIYKGKSS
+2668 NFNIDLLDNKNLNIKYNPKD
-2678 NINLEIDT
+2678 L
-2686 ETPAYMIYTSGST
+2686 AYVIYTSGST
-2699 GVPKGVVLKHKSLTN
+2699 GNPKGVKITNGNLYNFVLGTKEKIDFNENKTMVS
-2714 LTNFLNQKV
+2714 V
-2723 KFLED
+2723 
-2728 RYSNIAIASITT
+2728 TT
-2740 ISFDIFIFE
+2740 ISFDIF
-2749 TLICLQRGLKIV
+2749 GLELYCSLTSGMKLV
-2761 MANEKEQNTP
+2761 LANENEQNVSIM
-2771 TLLENLIEK
+2771 LNKLCIK
-2780 NDVKAIQMTP
+2780 NNVNMIQTTP
-2790 SRMYI
+2790 SRYLMFLENSENIEFLRNMTEILVGGEQLTENVLKGLKANSNARIFNMYG
-2795 FINNKNLMPHLKNL
+2795 PT
-2809 EYVVLAGETLPKDLR
+2809 ETTIWSTIKEMTNED
-2824 DRITLLGDITI
+2824 DITI
-2835 YNGYGPSET
+2835 GTP
-2844 TVFSTFTDVSNYDEI
+2844 I
-2859 TIGKPLANTRIY
+2859 ANTQVY
-2871 ILDNDKN
+2871 ILDPKMN
-2878 ICPIGHPGEIYIAG
+2878 IVPVGIEGELYIAG
-2892 DGVGIGYCN
+2892 DGVGNGYLN
-2901 NEKMTKERFIQDVF
+2901 RQELTEERYLKNPFVRNSI
-2915 YKKELMYKTG
+2915 MYKTG
-2925 DLGKYLPTGEISYI
+2925 DICKYKKDGEIYCM
-2939 GRVDN
+2939 GRIDN
-2944 QIKIRGLRIE
+2944 QVKIRGLRIE
-2954 LDEIEKCILK
+2954 LDEIEKSIMK
-2964 YQNIDKCIVTG
+2964 YNNINKCIVTG
-2975 DTDEKE
+2975 DKDENG

-2986 AYVTVTDRISTNKLR
+2986 AYLTITNHISTNKLR
-3001 EFLKTLL
+3001 EFLKSLL
-3008 PKYMIPSYF
+3008 PRYMIPSYF

-3025 LNNGKINK
+3025 LNNGKVNK

-3038 VDITCSQ
+3038 VDITYKK
-3045 DNKTEYIAPRGNLEL
+3045 DKKTEYVAPRGNLEL
-3060 QLVNVFQNILSISPI
+3060 QLVSAFQNILAISPI

-3107 PEIFENPTVR
+3107 PEIFGNPTVR

-3143 KILENTCNEVSKI
+3143 KILENTCNKVSKI
-3156 EKTDVG
+3156 EKKDVG
-3162 NIFITGVTGFLG
+3162 NILITGVTGFLG
-3174 AHVLD
+3174 AHILD
-3179 AFLTSEK
+3179 AFLKNEK
-3186 GIAYCA
+3186 GVAYCA
-3192 IRTEPGLT
+3192 IRTENGLT
-3200 LENKLLNKLHFY
+3200 LEDKLLNKLHFY
-3212 FGNKYDD
+3212 FENKYDN
-3219 YLGKR
+3219 YLGNR
-3224 IIIVNSNLSQ
+3224 IVIVNSNLSQ

-3239 TSENIEKIF
+3239 TSENIERIF
-3248 DNIDC
+3248 EDIGC
-3253 IINCAAKVSHYGN
+3253 VVNCAAKVSHYGN
-3266 YNDYKKINVN
+3266 YNDYKKINVT
-3276 GTENLLKLCMKYNKR
+3276 GTENLLKLCMKYSKR

-3314 FEHDVIFK
+3314 FEQDVIFK

-3346 VLQYIN
+3346 VLKYIN

-3366 SRYNDGK
+3366 SRFSDGK
-3373 FQSNVNEN
+3373 FQPNVDEN
-3381 AFIGRLISLSKIGC
+3381 AFIGRLISLSKIEC

-3407 TPIDCCA
+3407 TPIDYCA
-3414 QAIIKLLQYPTNEN
+3414 EAVIKLIQYPTNEN

-3440 IQDFINVLKKYTTV
+3440 IQDFIEVLKKYTIID
-3454 NIVDNEEFLKKVD
+3454 IVSNEEFLKKID
-3467 KLLTQKDFSNILSGV
+3467 KLLTRKDFSNILSGV

-3497 VKLDAEF
+3497 VKLDANFTNE
-3504 SNKYLSKIKFKW
+3504 YLSKIDFKW
-3516 PKIDNIYLEKFIDYF
+3516 PKIDNIYLEKFINYF

>member
-15 KKDVIEKMGNLTN
+15 KKDVIDKMGNLTN

-57 IDFEKLKKSIE
+57 IDFERLKKSIE

-569 NSETKFVLVNNKTE
+569 NSETKFVLVNHKTE

-640 FIKGMKNLINFDSNK
+640 FIKGMKKLINFDSNK

-748 MKENTKARIFNMYG
+748 MKGNTKARIFNMYG

-836 FRENRKIYNTNDLA
+836 FKEKRKIYNTNDLA

-1281 IDRRK
+1281 IDKRK

-1545 ANQLANYLRKSGI
+1545 ANQLANYLRRSGI

-1649 EDMVYII
+1649 EDMAYII

-1803 PSETTVFSTFT
+1803 PSETTVFSTFS

-1849 ELYISGEGVGKGYL
+1849 ELYIAGEGVGKGYL

-2187 DIQEIFE
+2187 DIQEIFK

-2279 QYWKKQFEDGIPIL
+2279 QYWKKQFEGGIPIL

-2303 IKSFEGETLNIKITR
+2303 IKSFEGETLNVKIS
-2318 KLTEK
+2318 KNITEK
-2323 IIEYCKEKGITPYMF
+2323 IIKYCKEKTITPYMF

-2358 GSPISGRTYKE
+2358 GSPISGRAYKE

-2387 FPEENF
+2387 SPEENF

-2525 KREKKQILYNFN
+2525 KREKKQILYDFN
-2537 DTKMEYNKDQT
+2537 NTKMEYNKDQT

-2583 QLARYLINEGIG
+2583 QLARYLKEQGIE
-2595 VSSVVGIMLPRG
+2595 SNKFVGIMLPRSIELIISIIG
-2607 MEVLVSMIAVLKT
+2607 TLKT
-2620 GASYIPIDP
+2620 GACYIPIDP
-2629 ELPQNRIEYML
+2629 TYPDKRIKYML
-2640 SNSQVACL
+2640 EDSSADL
-2648 LVKQI
+2648 LITNNELYQNI
-2653 DMNQFKIKQLNVSLE
+2653 DYEKKMCLE
-2668 NKDIYKGKSS
+2668 NFNIDLLDNKNLNIKYNPKD
-2678 NINLEIDT
+2678 L
-2686 ETPAYMIYTSGST
+2686 AYVIYTSGST
-2699 GVPKGVVLKHKSLTN
+2699 GNPKGVKITNGNLYNFVLGTKEKIDFNENKTMVS
-2714 LTNFLNQKV
+2714 V
-2723 KFLED
+2723 
-2728 RYSNIAIASITT
+2728 TT
-2740 ISFDIFIFE
+2740 ISFDIF
-2749 TLICLQRGLKIV
+2749 GLELYCSLTSGMKLV
-2761 MANEKEQNTP
+2761 LANENEQNVSIM
-2771 TLLENLIEK
+2771 LNKLCIK
-2780 NDVKAIQMTP
+2780 NNVNMIQTTP
-2790 SRMYI
+2790 SRYLMFLENSENIEFLRNMTEILVGGEQLTENVLKGLKANSNARIFNMYG
-2795 FINNKNLMPHLKNL
+2795 PT
-2809 EYVVLAGETLPKDLR
+2809 ETTIWSTIKEMTNED
-2824 DRITLLGDITI
+2824 DITI
-2835 YNGYGPSET
+2835 GTP
-2844 TVFSTFTDVSNYDEI
+2844 I
-2859 TIGKPLANTRIY
+2859 ANTQVY
-2871 ILDNDKN
+2871 ILDSKMN
-2878 ICPIGHPGEIYIAG
+2878 IVPVGIEGELYIAG
-2892 DGVGIGYCN
+2892 DGVGNGYLN
-2901 NEKMTKERFIQDVF
+2901 RQELTEERYLKNPFVRNSI
-2915 YKKELMYKTG
+2915 MYKTG
-2925 DLGKYLPTGEISYI
+2925 DICKYKKDGEIYCM
-2939 GRVDN
+2939 GRIDN
-2944 QIKIRGLRIE
+2944 QVKIRGLRIE
-2954 LDEIEKCILK
+2954 LDEIEKSIMK
-2964 YQNIDKCIVTG
+2964 YNNINKCIVTG
-2975 DTDEKE
+2975 DKDENG

-2986 AYVTVTDRISTNKLR
+2986 AYLTITNHVSTNKLR
-3001 EFLKTLL
+3001 EFLKSLL
-3008 PKYMIPSYF
+3008 PRYMIPSYF

-3025 LNNGKINK
+3025 LNNGKVNK

-3038 VDITCSQ
+3038 VDITYKK
-3045 DNKTEYIAPRGNLEL
+3045 DKKTEYVAPRGNLEL
-3060 QLVNVFQNILSISPI
+3060 QLVSAFQNILAISPI

-3107 PEIFENPTVR
+3107 PEIFGNPTVR

-3143 KILENTCNEVSKI
+3143 KILENTCNKVSKI
-3156 EKTDVG
+3156 EKKDVG
-3162 NIFITGVTGFLG
+3162 NILITGVTGFLG
-3174 AHVLD
+3174 AHILD
-3179 AFLTSEK
+3179 AFLKNEK
-3186 GIAYCA
+3186 GVAYCA
-3192 IRTEPGLT
+3192 IRTENGLT
-3200 LENKLLNKLHFY
+3200 LEDKLLNKLHFY
-3212 FGNKYDD
+3212 FENKYDN
-3219 YLGKR
+3219 YLGNR
-3224 IIIVNSNLSQ
+3224 IVIVNSNLSQ

-3239 TSENIEKIF
+3239 TSENIERIF
-3248 DNIDC
+3248 EDIGC
-3253 IINCAAKVSHYGN
+3253 VVNCAAKVSHYGN
-3266 YNDYKKINVN
+3266 YNDYKKINVT
-3276 GTENLLKLCMKYNKR
+3276 GTENLLKLCMKYSKR

-3314 FEHDVIFK
+3314 FEQDVIFK

-3346 VLQYIN
+3346 VLKYIN

-3366 SRYNDGK
+3366 SRFSDGK
-3373 FQSNVNEN
+3373 FQPNVDEN
-3381 AFIGRLISLSKIGC
+3381 AFIGRLISLSKIEC

-3407 TPIDCCA
+3407 TPIDYCA
-3414 QAIIKLLQYPTNEN
+3414 EAVIKLIQYPTNEN

-3440 IQDFINVLKKYTTV
+3440 IQDFIEVLKKYTIID
-3454 NIVDNEEFLKKVD
+3454 IVSNEEFLKKID
-3467 KLLTQKDFSNILSGV
+3467 KLLTRKDFSNILSGV

-3497 VKLDAEF
+3497 VKLDANFTNE
-3504 SNKYLSKIKFKW
+3504 YLSKIDFKW
-3516 PKIDNIYLEKFIDYF
+3516 PKIDNIYLEKFINYF